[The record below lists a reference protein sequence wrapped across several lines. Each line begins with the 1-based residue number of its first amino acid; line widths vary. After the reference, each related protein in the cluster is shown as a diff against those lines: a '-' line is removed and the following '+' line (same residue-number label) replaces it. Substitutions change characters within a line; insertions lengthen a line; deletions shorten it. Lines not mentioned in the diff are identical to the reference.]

1 MARARARRR
10 PDHTLPFFKKNAH
23 WRAAFLAN
31 AHIASPHPYQAEAF
45 LKITDAFDVLFHSDG
60 DDTGDKTWVA
70 IILMRNGRLVLLRYR
85 APRLLFGREVVLGL
99 PGGTVD
105 SRGSMRFEGRPQ
117 ATFCPNR
124 LVLSTAAEQLTVT
137 SVRSGSREELTGEV
151 SGVVFRSSPSL
162 RLCLS
167 TVGPGDAISVGVR
180 NDTAHAV
187 EFYGAFIGTLV
198 SEPKAPVRSVLG
210 ETLAEV
216 VSQLTED
223 ERARLGV

>member
-1 MARARARRR
+1 MARVKRTRR
-10 PDHTLPFFKKNAH
+10 PTDPVLPFFEKNAH

-45 LKITDAFDVLFHSDG
+45 LKITDAFEVLFHSDG

-70 IILMRNGRLVLLRYR
+70 IILMRNGRLVLLRNR
-85 APRLLFGREVVLGL
+85 APRLFEREVALPL

-105 SRGSMRFEGRPQ
+105 SRGWLRYDGRPQ

-180 NDTAHAV
+180 NATAHAV
-187 EFYGAFIGTLV
+187 EFHGAFIGTLV